1 MGLRDYLERTV
12 LYGTGSYERNNDG
25 NNVHSQLELEE
36 LGDGIVHVAT
46 PHHRLDYAREVV
58 VGEDDVGSLLCH
70 ISASN
75 AHCKTDVSL
84 LNLS

>member
-36 LGDGIVHVAT
+36 LGDTVVDIPP
-46 PHHRLDYAREVV
+46 PHDSLDDAGEVV
-58 VGEDDVGSLLCH
+58 VRQNDV
-70 ISASN
+70 
-75 AHCKTDVSL
+75 
-84 LNLS
+84 

>member
-36 LGDGIVHVAT
+36 LGDTVVHIPA
-46 PHHRLDYAREVV
+46 PHHGLDNAREVV
-58 VGEDDVGSLLCH
+58 VSQNDV
-70 ISASN
+70 
-75 AHCKTDVSL
+75 
-84 LNLS
+84 